1 MSFLC
6 AEAVEESTIARIR
19 QLKFDTRK
27 ADSETHHFDPVP
39 IGIQDEREEFHLSVL
54 ETLFKRHT
62 KPFEARAR
70 RLDVRHGDGDVA
82 EPLRLLIARAVWRR
96 FEVLRAMI
104 VGKLE
109 DA

>member
-1 MSFLC
+1 M
-6 AEAVEESTIARIR
+6 
-19 QLKFDTRK
+19 Q

-39 IGIQDEREEFHLSVL
+39 VGIQDEREEVHLSVR
-54 ETLFKRHT
+54 ETLFKRHA
-62 KPFEARAR
+62 KPLEARAR
-70 RLDVRHGDGDVA
+70 RLDVWHRDGDVA

-96 FEVLRAMI
+96 FEGFRAVV